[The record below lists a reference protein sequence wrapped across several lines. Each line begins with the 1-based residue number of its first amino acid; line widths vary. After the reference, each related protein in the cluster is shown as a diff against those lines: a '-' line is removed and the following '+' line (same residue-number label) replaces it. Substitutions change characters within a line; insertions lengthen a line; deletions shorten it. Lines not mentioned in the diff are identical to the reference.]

1 MPPPVSPLTLNR
13 LSVYLRALR
22 QLEDEGIPRVS
33 SAQLAERYR
42 FSAAQIRKDFASLG
56 EFGIRGVGY
65 DVAPVAARLGSLLCL
80 DRPHPVLVVGLGNL
94 GSALARHI
102 GFTSQPFRV
111 AAIVDA
117 DPQKIGR
124 RIGNIVVRAPKDL
137 RKVVRETAA
146 QIAILTVP
154 ANVASETYLA
164 LVAAGVRAV
173 LNFTPVRLDPL
184 PQVKVKQVD
193 LRILVEELAYF
204 LR

>member
-22 QLEDEGIPRVS
+22 QLEEEGVPKVS
-33 SAQLAERYR
+33 SAGLAERYR

-65 DVAPVAARLGSLLCL
+65 DVAHVAARLGTLLGL
-80 DRPHPVLVVGLGNL
+80 DRPHPVL
-94 GSALARHI
+94 
-102 GFTSQPFRV
+102 TSKPFRI
-111 AAIVDA
+111 AAIVDT

-124 RIGNIVVRAPKDL
+124 RVGTVVVRGPKDL

-154 ANVASETYLA
+154 AGAATETYVA
-164 LVAAGVRAV
+164 LVAAGIRAV
-173 LNFTPVRLDPL
+173 LNFTSVRLQAL
-184 PQVKVKQVD
+184 PHVKVKQVD